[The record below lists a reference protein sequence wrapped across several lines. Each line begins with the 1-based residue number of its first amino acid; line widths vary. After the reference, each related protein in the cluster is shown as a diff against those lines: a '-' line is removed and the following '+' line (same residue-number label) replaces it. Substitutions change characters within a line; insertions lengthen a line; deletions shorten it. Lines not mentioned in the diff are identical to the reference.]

1 MSVELEALEAL
12 SAAQLKEYVAENN
25 IDVGGAKTKA
35 GILAALTGGTAE
47 IAESETADNV
57 IAAPEAPKRVPVSNV
72 STDENGIMSS
82 GAADRA
88 FQKKPTAVEEKEVP
102 EKVAVFSSKNMRWQG
117 VGEVSNGYNIVTKEA
132 AEKWLTRNGVR
143 EATPKEVATYYG
155 K

>member
-72 STDENGIMSS
+72 SADENGIMSS

-88 FQKKPTAVEEKEVP
+88 LKKSPAVEKEKDDTD
-102 EKVAVFSSKNMRWQG
+102 KVAIYSPKNIRWQD
-117 VGEVSNGYNIVTKEA
+117 VGELRKGYNIVTKEA
-132 AEKWLTRNGVR
+132 AAKWLTRQGMR